1 MFKEHAKNQEKIR
14 SLSHQTRNLCLQ
26 GKRDQFGGKVR
37 ISVQTYIGG
46 GPCLVRL
53 GPCHAQARPRPGQA
67 TCCLDG
73 TCPWVFQTIPMAN
86 PSPPR
91 TKSNPNIE
99 FSSSNRAFLIKK
111 IQNLAGFCVP
121 VPATRKVRGMPRMV
135 PSTESKLRSKF
146 CRTTQ

>member
-67 TCCLDG
+67 T
-73 TCPWVFQTIPMAN
+73 N
-86 PSPPR
+86 PSTPR